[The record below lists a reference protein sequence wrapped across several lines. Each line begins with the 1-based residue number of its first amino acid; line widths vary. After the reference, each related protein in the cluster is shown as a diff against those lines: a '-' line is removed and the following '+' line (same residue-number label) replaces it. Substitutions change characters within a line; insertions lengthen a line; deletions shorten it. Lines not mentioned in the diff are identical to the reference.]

1 MYPAKLRSA
10 ALAAALCATAFG
22 VWGARDAGVKY
33 PAGASP
39 SAMLIGTS
47 PAAPT
52 GDPPGTTPVT
62 AETTQVTKLEETQS
76 KPQEGDNQSR
86 STLASTT
93 PQKVDSRPAPAP
105 PGGNEDKADPSRKPT
120 QQERSKPEGNAQ

>member
-1 MYPAKLRSA
+1 MAAPSGGWRRLIMYPAKLRSA
-10 ALAAALCATAFG
+10 ALAAALCATSFG

-62 AETTQVTKLEETQS
+62 AETTQATKLEETQS
-76 KPQEGDNQSR
+76 NPQEADNQSR
-86 STLASTT
+86 STLPSTPPPKT
-93 PQKVDSRPAPAP
+93 PSPPAP
-105 PGGNEDKADPSRKPT
+105 PPPAAAPAKP
-120 QQERSKPEGNAQ
+120 N